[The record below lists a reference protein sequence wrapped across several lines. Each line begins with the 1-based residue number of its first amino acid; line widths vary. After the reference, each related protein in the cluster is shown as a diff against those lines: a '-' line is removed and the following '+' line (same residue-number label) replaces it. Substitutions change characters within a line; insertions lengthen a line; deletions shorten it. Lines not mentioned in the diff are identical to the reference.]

1 MATGMALRESFIALL
16 HMRPNAKHV
25 IWPRIDQKSCLKSM
39 LSLNLTVHPIEPL
52 LQDRELVT
60 NLEAIENK
68 IRELGDKNILCIHS
82 TISCFAPRRPDK
94 ITDIGKISYQRD
106 IPHIVNGAYFLT
118 IKKARNLV
126 QECAQSKGRSRIDA
140 VVCSTDKN
148 FLTPVGG
155 SIIFSASKGEDA
167 ITTKIA
173 KNYPGRAS
181 MSPVLDLFITL
192 LEIGKSGYMRLIKGQ
207 EDNFDL
213 LVSELEKFGNEREM
227 EVLGYNG
234 VSVAISLERFSC
246 TKDGDNK
253 HLVELGSRLFRRNI
267 SGPRVVP
274 CDGKNEK
281 KISCH
286 NFKNYGSSY
295 DAYPQPYLALASAIG
310 MERREI
316 EILMKKL
323 ANVIDAAIR
332 DFCK

>member
-1 MATGMALRESFIALL
+1 MATGMALRECFIALL
-16 HMRPNAKHV
+16 HERPKAKHV

-39 LSLNLTVHPIEPL
+39 LSLNLTVHPIEPS
-52 LQDRELVT
+52 LQDFELVS

-68 IRELGDKNILCIHS
+68 IRELGDENVLCIHS

-94 ITDIGKISYQRD
+94 IADIGKIAFRRD

-126 QECAQSKGRSRIDA
+126 QECAKSKGSSRIDA

-155 SIIFSASKGEDA
+155 SIVFSASKGEDS

-192 LEIGKSGYMRLIKGQ
+192 LEIGKSGYLRLIKDQ
-207 EDNFDL
+207 EDNFNF
-213 LVSELEKFGNEREM
+213 LVSELERFGSERRM
-227 EVLGYNG
+227 KVLGYNG

-246 TKDGDNK
+246 AGNGDNK

-295 DAYPQPYLALASAIG
+295 DAYPLPYLALASAIG

-316 EILMKKL
+316 EILLKKL
-323 ANVIDAAIR
+323 ADVFDAAIR
-332 DFCK
+332 DFRK